1 MRNFVK
7 FVMISFLA
15 AVAVG
20 CGSSEDFVFT
30 NNNNGPANQG
40 FQILLSQA
48 ELAAMFPPV
57 NPQTI
62 DPSIVKFEIFVLDA
76 NGNVAFSTER
86 PNTQTDINIIAAGL
100 LVASYDVVVQ
110 GVDAN
115 GDIVRAY
122 TAKDI
127 LVIANDI
134 REIGAALFS
143 ESDGYTPPDDDNG
156 GGGEGKPIQGGTV
169 NNLEFQYSGDY
180 NGTQDPVSVSSQ
192 ISGAMGEGENGEQS
206 LTITLSDTVVGPPV
220 SINLLTVTIVD
231 RSGADLVPN
240 QPYEVLVNDVDPG
253 SVATLTET
261 GDKKSW
267 VSEGLTSTGT
277 ATITQ
282 LTDTQVTVEFDFD
295 NLIVNSEFEDNA
307 AQGSFDL
314 IGSITGNFVV
324 TP

>member
-1 MRNFVK
+1 
-7 FVMISFLA
+7 
-15 AVAVG
+15 
-20 CGSSEDFVFT
+20 
-30 NNNNGPANQG
+30 
-40 FQILLSQA
+40 
-48 ELAAMFPPV
+48 
-57 NPQTI
+57 
-62 DPSIVKFEIFVLDA
+62 
-76 NGNVAFSTER
+76 
-86 PNTQTDINIIAAGL
+86 
-100 LVASYDVVVQ
+100 
-110 GVDAN
+110 
-115 GDIVRAY
+115 
-122 TAKDI
+122 
-127 LVIANDI
+127 
-134 REIGAALFS
+134 
-143 ESDGYTPPDDDNG
+143 
-156 GGGEGKPIQGGTV
+156 
-169 NNLEFQYSGDY
+169 
-180 NGTQDPVSVSSQ
+180 
-192 ISGAMGEGENGEQS
+192 MGEGENGEQS